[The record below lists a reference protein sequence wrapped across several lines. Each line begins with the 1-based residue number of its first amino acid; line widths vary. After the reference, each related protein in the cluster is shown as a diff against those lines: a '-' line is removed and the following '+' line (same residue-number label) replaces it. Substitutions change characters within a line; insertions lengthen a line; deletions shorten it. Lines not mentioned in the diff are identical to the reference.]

1 MKKNI
6 LVLYILFVSIS
17 IQAQLRVPS
26 LSPLA
31 TLQQNIGLT
40 AVEATYS
47 RPSKRGRTIFGKNG
61 LLPYGELWRTGAN
74 AATKITFSD
83 KVTIGGQSLEK
94 GSYTIVSIPREK
106 EWQIHWYSYQSSNWN
121 TYAKKQP
128 IITLRLPVQHLVS
141 TVETFEIQFRQTTLD
156 SAVFTLIWENT
167 MLQTPIV
174 VDVTDKVLK
183 DIEKTLS
190 GPTNTEYFQAAL
202 YLHESNT
209 DLEKALEYIQKVTAS
224 DTALFFQV
232 TREAMILKDL
242 GNKKKAMIVARR
254 ALTLSEKANSKDF
267 IRINKK
273 LIKELDS

>member
-31 TLQQNIGLT
+31 TVQQNIGLT